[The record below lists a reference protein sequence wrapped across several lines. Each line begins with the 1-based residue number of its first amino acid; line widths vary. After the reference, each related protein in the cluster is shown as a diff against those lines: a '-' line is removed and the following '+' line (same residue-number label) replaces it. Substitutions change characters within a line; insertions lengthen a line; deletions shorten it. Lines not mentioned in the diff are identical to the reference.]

1 MKGPFSILILC
12 FISLP
17 QDHPVPVMLTSVLF
31 LEHFRHFSASES
43 EHLCFPS
50 PNLPA
55 TLPYCKKSLKFLLGL
70 TKLGG
75 RIGESKNNNIKLT
88 IINSKLSQKT
98 TLLVFWKMRSF
109 IYLFI
114 YTILVIS
121 RVKKR
126 IRICV
131 CYFRKLFA
139 KQKVGGMKEEI
150 LDDN

>member
-1 MKGPFSILILC
+1 MTRILQQSSNESLFLIFFVCLKQFRTVHSSAQNPPVAFCLSVKSFDMKGPFSVLILC

-55 TLPYCKKSLKFLLGL
+55 TLPYGKKSLKFLLGL

-98 TLLVFWKMRSF
+98 TLLVF
-109 IYLFI
+109 
-114 YTILVIS
+114 
-121 RVKKR
+121 
-126 IRICV
+126 
-131 CYFRKLFA
+131 
-139 KQKVGGMKEEI
+139 
-150 LDDN
+150 